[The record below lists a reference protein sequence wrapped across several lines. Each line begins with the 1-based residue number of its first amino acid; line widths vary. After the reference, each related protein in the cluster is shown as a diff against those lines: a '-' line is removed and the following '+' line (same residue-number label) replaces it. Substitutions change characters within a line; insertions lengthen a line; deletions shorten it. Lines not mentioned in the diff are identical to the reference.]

1 MEGDDEI
8 DIIIDEIKPCKSK
21 SGFYFGESSNKIN
34 DDASDKL
41 IEPKEN
47 NNKKECTFCSF
58 NLNGWFSIINLIA
71 GALGGG
77 IFSFPKILY
86 NIGMASGLIC
96 FILVSVSV
104 YYSLDLLRR
113 FVVDTK
119 LFSYSDIT
127 KATLGYFWLIMFAI
141 SSFIVYLSCI
151 SSYLD
156 ILYGITQLLIPQIKE
171 IHVVTFFYFF
181 ITYII
186 EVLLCIFT
194 SNLSKI
200 HILSTICV
208 CIFIIILIIVIVEAI
223 IRISNG
229 NKNGILDYVS
239 AFEIKDSLN
248 KWENFLSIMSKLN
261 EYLVGFLSHSTFPTL
276 LNFYHSPNDD
286 EKTKKINKV
295 FFIILN
301 IIYGLYTIFAYFC
314 LDKQNIVNIQVKV
327 GGKADYIID
336 ILLMIYLLALV
347 PIRYIIIR
355 DNYTS
360 VLKKDY
366 LPAKIDIP
374 ITCVCLLICNI
385 IACFVGEHLIT
396 KIFMNIFMGIFGV
409 FISFILPVINFV
421 KLNDKSKLRS
431 IIGYIISG
439 IFILI
444 GIFSIIFLIK
454 TNWK

>member
-8 DIIIDEIKPCKSK
+8 DIIIDEIRPCKSK

-127 KATLGYFWLIMFAI
+127 KTTLGYFWLIMYAV
-141 SSFIVYLSCI
+141 SSFIIYMSCI
-151 SSYLD
+151 SSYIDNLSK
-156 ILYGITQLLIPQIKE
+156 ITKSIFQLEEGPANLI
-171 IHVVTFFYFF
+171 YFF
-181 ITYII
+181 IFYII
-186 EVLLCIFT
+186 EVILCIFT
-194 SNLSKI
+194 SNVSRI
-200 HILSTICV
+200 YILSTICF
-208 CIFIIILIIVIVEAI
+208 CIFVIILIIVIIEAI
-223 IRISNG
+223 ITMSIKNISQ
-229 NKNGILDYVS
+229 Y
-239 AFEIKDSLN
+239 IKPCEFKEDN
-248 KWENFLSIMSKLN
+248 TPWEKFLSIMAKVIEL
-261 EYLVGFLSHSTFPTL
+261 LVGFLSHSTFPTL

-385 IACFVGEHLIT
+385 IACFVEEHLIT

-409 FISFILPVINFV
+409 FICFILPVINFV
-421 KLNDKSKLRS
+421 KLNDKSKIRS
-431 IIGYIISG
+431 IVGYIISG